1 MINKI
6 WSIAKQNAKEGLYY
20 RFDLLLYIF
29 NFMIEI
35 TVYIFIWLAIYNN
48 GDQILNM
55 SFEEVTTYYILVI
68 SLSPIINWG
77 INEMMGESIREG
89 EILRELLNP
98 ISYFN
103 YYFGIRIGELIESAI
118 VGILT
123 FIICS
128 LLFGILLPAGM
139 TNFLLF
145 VMVIVLAVV
154 IVYFFELIIGMTAF
168 YTNSIWGVEIF
179 KRAILSIFSG
189 MIAPIG
195 LFPEFLQKIA
205 NILPFKDC
213 IYTPISIYFGE
224 LNNLEIVQVLFKQCI
239 WIFVFYIIA
248 KVLFNKAI
256 KNITVNGG

>member
-1 MINKI
+1 MISKI
-6 WSIAKQNAKEGLYY
+6 WSIARQNAKEGLYY

-29 NFMIEI
+29 NFIVEI

-48 GDQILNM
+48 GNQILDM
-55 SFEEVTTYYILVI
+55 SFEKVTTYYILVI

-77 INEMMGESIREG
+77 INEIMGEAIREG

-123 FIICS
+123 FAICS
-128 LLFGILLPAGM
+128 LLFGILLPAGII
-139 TNFLLF
+139 NFLLF
-145 VMVIVLAVV
+145 ITVIILAVV
-154 IVYFFELIIGMTAF
+154 VVYFFELIIGMTAF

-179 KRAILSIFSG
+179 KRAVLSIFSG
-189 MIAPIG
+189 MIAPIE
-195 LFPEFLQKIA
+195 LFPKFLQEIA

-224 LNNLEIVQVLFKQCI
+224 LNKIEIVQVLLKQCI
-239 WIFVFYIIA
+239 WISIFYLMA
-248 KVLFNKAI
+248 KILFSKAV

>member
-1 MINKI
+1 MIKKI
-6 WSIAKQNAKEGLYY
+6 WAIAKQDAREGLYY

-29 NFMIEI
+29 NYIVEI
-35 TVYIFIWLAIYNN
+35 TVYTFVWLAIYNTGN
-48 GDQILNM
+48 QVADM
-55 SFEEVTTYYILVI
+55 SFQEITTYYVLVI
-68 SLSPIINWG
+68 SLYPIIFWG
-77 INEMMGESIREG
+77 INDIMGEAIREG

-128 LLFGILLPAGM
+128 IMFKILLPSS
-139 TNFLLF
+139 LLNLIF
-145 VMVIVLAVV
+145 FILLISFAIVV
-154 IVYFFELIIGMTAF
+154 VYFFELILGVIAF
-168 YTNSIWGVEIF
+168 YTNSLWGIEML

-189 MIAPIG
+189 MIAPIT

-205 NILPFKDC
+205 YFLPFKDC
-213 IYTPISIYFGE
+213 IYTPVNVYFGK
-224 LNNLEIVQVLFKQCI
+224 LETIEILQVLLKQCI
-239 WIFVFYIIA
+239 WIAILYIVA
-248 KVLFNKAI
+248 KLLFKKAI